1 MSDPQ
6 RMCSACRE
14 RASKKDLIR
23 VVRTPDGEIAFNATG
38 KLSGRGAY
46 ICRRPECLAKVRKTH
61 ALDRM
66 LGISVPPEIYEEI
79 DKILSESD
87 E

>member
-14 RASKKDLIR
+14 RSSKKDLIR
-23 VVRTPDGEIAFNATG
+23 VVRTPDGEIAFNPAG
-38 KLSGRGAY
+38 RLPGRGAY
-46 ICRRPECLAKVRKTH
+46 ICRRRECLARVRKTH

-66 LGISVPPEIYEEI
+66 LNASVPETIYEEI